1 MPYKQKYSSVAKM
14 KSPYAKLG
22 HSDSVAMQIKEP
34 KTGET
39 QDAPEVVVTGDASKV
54 GAFGKQLDKA
64 FSHIQSTLDTGG
76 FGHGTGAQEAGLG
89 YVSDYR
95 KELERLKKMREEKG
109 APHTLKYMRRR
120 SGYTVGGKGIPE
132 FLNMPGS

>member
-34 KTGET
+34 KTGEK
-39 QDAPEVVVTGDASKV
+39 QDAPEVVVTGDISKV

-64 FSHIQSTLDTGG
+64 FSTIESTISGGG
-76 FGHGTGAQEAGLG
+76 FGSSKAQSEAGLG
-89 YVSDYR
+89 YGTSAS
-95 KELERLKKMREEKG
+95 KELERLKKMREKEG
-109 APHTLKYMRRR
+109 APATLRYMRKR
-120 SGYTVGGKGIPE
+120 SRGTSGGTMPGY
-132 FLNMPGS
+132 LNMPS